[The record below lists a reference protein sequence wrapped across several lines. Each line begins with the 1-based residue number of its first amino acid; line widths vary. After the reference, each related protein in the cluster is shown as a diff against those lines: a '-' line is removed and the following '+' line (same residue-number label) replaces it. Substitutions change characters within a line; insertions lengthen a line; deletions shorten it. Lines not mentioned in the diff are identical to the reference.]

1 MSDLIKQL
9 SKPLTKN
16 DVELRTG
23 NVSAK
28 GITLLVYKTAR
39 TDVNRLNEV
48 CGTRWNNKH
57 FYDSQGLLCCSIGIY
72 DDDLKQW
79 VFRED
84 VGTESFTEKE
94 KGHYSDSFKRAGFRW
109 GIGVE
114 LYNSPFIFL
123 SWTTEKEGNKYK
135 AVNFFSG
142 NLEITRYECGEDR
155 IPRLE
160 IQYKGK
166 GVVYSDF
173 KKIDTRPEPQEE
185 IKYVTRDQIK
195 QIEELIK
202 VSKADRE
209 KFLIAFKI
217 KSLEFMPMNNFATAI
232 KTLNKKIEEN
242 KLKDKNEK

>member
-48 CGTRWNNKH
+48 CGTKWNNKH
-57 FYDSQGLLCCSIGIY
+57 FYDTQGLLCCSIGIY

-123 SWTTEKEGNKYK
+123 PWTTEKEGNKYK

-155 IPRLE
+155 IPKLE
-160 IQYKGK
+160 INYKGK

-173 KKIDTRPEPQEE
+173 KKIDTPPTPLKEPTPPTESAVKKYSIQE
-185 IKYVTRDQIK
+185 IIQLAKVKNIP
-195 QIEELIK
+195 IENICAGYKIESLDVANQEL
-202 VSKADRE
+202 
-209 KFLIAFKI
+209 
-217 KSLEFMPMNNFATAI
+217 
-232 KTLNKKIEEN
+232 LNKIYGAL
-242 KLKDKNEK
+242 LKK

>member
-48 CGTRWNNKH
+48 CGTKWNNKH

-123 SWTTEKEGNKYK
+123 PWATEKEGNKYK
-135 AVNFFSG
+135 AVGFFSG

-155 IPRLE
+155 IPKLE

-166 GVVYSDF
+166 GIVYSDF
-173 KKIDTRPEPQEE
+173 KKIDTPEP
-185 IKYVTRDQIK
+185 
-195 QIEELIK
+195 
-202 VSKADRE
+202 
-209 KFLIAFKI
+209 
-217 KSLEFMPMNNFATAI
+217 PI
-232 KTLNKKIEEN
+232 KTTPPVKTTLPVKNYSIQEVIQLAGVKNIPIEKICDGYKIESLDVASQELLNKIYN
-242 KLKDKNEK
+242 ALLKK